1 MRTGCN
7 PQAGQDAGR
16 TAAPKRPA
24 SLPRSRSRSP
34 HSPLPRVGEAAP
46 AVSEASADMA
56 APAYSPAGMQAG
68 TVPGAEAAG
77 RDSAVT
83 AGRYLPV
90 VYTSSRRWLC
100 SCSLDSYHHSSKRMV
115 FFRLQLRYAALP
127 EIVRWRSRS
136 CFLDTIRLSW
146 RKQSCWKCGCH
157 GTKIHLR
164 AACRLAGAPPCVFH
178 CRRGYPGG
186 CGDAC
191 RCHADAD
198 RAGRNRG

>member
-1 MRTGCN
+1 MKRRSGWAVMARLVVLVRPMVGYMLLAIAMGLAGCN

-34 HSPLPRVGEAAP
+34 HSPLPRAGEAAP

-83 AGRYLPV
+83 AGRDLPV

-100 SCSLDSYHHSSKRMV
+100 SCSLDSYHHSSKRLV
-115 FFRLQLRYAALP
+115 FSRLHLGCILPTANAPGQRSFLR
-127 EIVRWRSRS
+127 
-136 CFLDTIRLSW
+136 
-146 RKQSCWKCGCH
+146 
-157 GTKIHLR
+157 
-164 AACRLAGAPPCVFH
+164 
-178 CRRGYPGG
+178 
-186 CGDAC
+186 
-191 RCHADAD
+191 
-198 RAGRNRG
+198 

>member
-34 HSPLPRVGEAAP
+34 HPPLPRAGEAAP

-83 AGRYLPV
+83 AGRDLPV

-115 FFRLQLRYAALP
+115 FFRLQLRYAARP
-127 EIVRWRSRS
+127 EIVRGAALLLFRPNS
-136 CFLDTIRLSW
+136 TIME
-146 RKQSCWKCGCH
+146 K
-157 GTKIHLR
+157 TKLLEVWLPWYENSFAR
-164 AACRLAGAPPCVFH
+164 
-178 CRRGYPGG
+178 
-186 CGDAC
+186 
-191 RCHADAD
+191 
-198 RAGRNRG
+198 